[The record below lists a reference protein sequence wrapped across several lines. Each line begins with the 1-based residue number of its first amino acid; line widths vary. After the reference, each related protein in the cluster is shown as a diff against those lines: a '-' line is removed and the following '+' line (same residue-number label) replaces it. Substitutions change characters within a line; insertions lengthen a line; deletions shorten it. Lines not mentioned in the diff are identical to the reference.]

1 MLATNFLILAAS
13 TIMGFAQASP
23 SSPLEARQTVAP
35 YFTYKGNGTPEQGWP
50 VSDQWRS
57 FDDLW
62 NINIPRSPGAC
73 RFLQIGANSDSEN
86 AFMRASILK
95 YASQSGLDARFI
107 LVAVQQESSM
117 CVRVRTTVSPNAG
130 ARNPGLLQSA
140 NGVHT
145 CNDVGAGVPLLN
157 PCPEAQIDG
166 MISDGVGFT
175 TTWGLMQVVQRG
187 GGAQFVSSYYRGA
200 VLYNSGIMPASGN
213 LGQGRSNPCYASDI
227 ANRLMGWAADSSPCD
242 KATVG
247 N

>member
-1 MLATNFLILAAS
+1 M
-13 TIMGFAQASP
+13 
-23 SSPLEARQTVAP
+23 
-35 YFTYKGNGTPEQGWP
+35 
-50 VSDQWRS
+50 
-57 FDDLW
+57 
-62 NINIPRSPGAC
+62 
-73 RFLQIGANSDSEN
+73 
-86 AFMRASILK
+86 
-95 YASQSGLDARFI
+95 
-107 LVAVQQESSM
+107 
-117 CVRVRTTVSPNAG
+117 SPNAG

-157 PCPEAQIDG
+157 PCPEAQIDGEHLPSPPLLSSHYHLTCVELAG